1 MALVRSHNQK
11 SNENMYD
18 YTIRTKRLA
27 DQLRNSYGADL
38 NPTVTRGIE
47 KTMIEHF
54 VRGITSY
61 KTRARMEISEY
72 PDLEHATRNALRLD
86 TLQEQN
92 SYLNEVICAFCNTK
106 GHLERQCRK
115 KQDLMDASNQMAQHG
130 TALRCTKCNGVGH
143 SHMHCLVVQ
152 NYAKANRNNGSA
164 NQNNN
169 NYNRAENN
177 RNNGN
182 NQNNYR
188 GNTDNRPR
196 CNYCNNIGHTE
207 AECRKKASREAN
219 NNGNSQRY
227 NNNSSDNRSGQNS
240 NGQNNNSNNYRG
252 NNNQYSN
259 NQGNGNTNY
268 RDNSNQNNNNNY
280 RDNGNQYRG
289 NQNNNNGY
297 QNNNQNRNGPSNGG
311 QYRPNNNRQ
320 QNFAQE
326 DEAAIIDTILA
337 DGNLNFNEQ
346 SEN

>member
-143 SHMHCLVVQ
+143 SHMHCSWSYKITPKPTATMDLQTKTTTTIIVPKTTETT
-152 NYAKANRNNGSA
+152 AITR
-164 NQNNN
+164 
-169 NYNRAENN
+169 
-177 RNNGN
+177 
-182 NQNNYR
+182 
-188 GNTDNRPR
+188 TT
-196 CNYCNNIGHTE
+196 TE
-207 AECRKKASREAN
+207 A
-219 NNGNSQRY
+219 
-227 NNNSSDNRSGQNS
+227 
-240 NGQNNNSNNYRG
+240 
-252 NNNQYSN
+252 
-259 NQGNGNTNY
+259 TPTTV
-268 RDNSNQNNNNNY
+268 RD
-280 RDNGNQYRG
+280 
-289 NQNNNNGY
+289 
-297 QNNNQNRNGPSNGG
+297 
-311 QYRPNNNRQ
+311 
-320 QNFAQE
+320 ATTV
-326 DEAAIIDTILA
+326 TI
-337 DGNLNFNEQ
+337 
-346 SEN
+346 